1 MITLKLARNF
11 IEDYIKIRMNRKGHL
26 KPLILAYF
34 VTFRCNLKCVYCDYA
49 NNKLAQIYR
58 ELDTDKSI
66 ELLKLCS
73 KDVPSVAFTGG
84 EPLLRTDIAEIVR
97 HAKIFNFR
105 PISLFTNGLLLPKNE
120 EILKDIDYLQI
131 SLDSVDASEQDRLFG
146 ESDSNITLRLLDI
159 IRHYSKLQD
168 KLKFRININT
178 VISDSNLKGVIDV
191 FNFAKEN
198 NVRMTICP
206 ELDESGNDCK
216 NFSTNG
222 KYAET
227 LDNLFD
233 LRAKYGVLMDTK
245 EFLRRI
251 YSFSSF
257 VCYPW
262 LSPRIYPNGELVA
275 PCPVLNYKRYH
286 VLEFNSLKELNRL
299 IAKDMGTNFE
309 CPKTCFLPCYLETST
324 LMVNPISSLL
334 DIYNLQKSEAQYAN

>member
-11 IEDYIKIRMNRKGHL
+11 VEDYFKIRMNRTKHL

-49 NNKLAQIYR
+49 NNKLAQKYK

-73 KDVPSVAFTGG
+73 KDIPSIAFTGG
-84 EPLLRTDIAEIVR
+84 EPLLRNDIAEIVR
-97 HAKIFNFR
+97 HAKIYNFK
-105 PISLFTNGLLLPKNE
+105 PISLFTNALLLPKNE

-131 SLDSVDASEQDRLFG
+131 SLDSTDASIQDRLFG
-146 ESDSNITLRLLDI
+146 EPDSNITLKLLDI

-178 VISDSNLKGVIDV
+178 VICDSNLDGIIDV

-198 NVRMTICP
+198 KIRMTICP
-206 ELDESGNDCK
+206 ELDNSGNDCK
-216 NFSTNG
+216 NFSTNV
-222 KYAET
+222 KYNET
-227 LDNLFD
+227 LDNLFE

-245 EFLRRI
+245 EFLRHI

-257 VCYPW
+257 DCYPW
-262 LSPRIYPNGELVA
+262 LSPRIFPNGELVA
-275 PCPVLNYKRYH
+275 PCPVLDYKRYN
-286 VLEFNSLKELNRL
+286 VLEFNSLKELNVL
-299 IAKDMGTNFE
+299 ISKDIGTDFE

-334 DIYNLQKSEAQYAN
+334 DIYNLQKLES